1 MGCPVYA
8 NAIYVLDSGEE
19 RLLKMNKQQLIAS
32 GEAKRVFHTGDWYR
46 RARKQ
51 LRIE

>member
-32 GEAKRVFHTGDWYR
+32 GEAKRVFHTGTG
-46 RARKQ
+46 
-51 LRIE
+51 IEESGSSSG